1 MSLISTPVTALV
13 NVLRAAG
20 LPAEKRRRR
29 PIKAS
34 DALRIVVRPGPGR
47 ASDTTELPTGYPVAW
62 GCLFVI
68 ECYVRANPEQS
79 DDEAVAPVVAAVYA
93 ALRADPTLGGAVSN
107 AAPLGYDFEDEAA
120 DEGLICVSLTIN
132 IRQQSAGNPF

>member
-13 NVLRAAG
+13 NALVAAG

-34 DALRIVVRPGPGR
+34 EAVRIVVRPGPGR

-62 GCLFVI
+62 GCLFVV
-68 ECYVRANPEQS
+68 ECYVRANPDQS

-93 ALRADPTLGGAVSN
+93 ALRADPTLGGQVSN
-107 AAPLGYDFEDEAA
+107 AAPLGYDFEDEATE
-120 DEGLICVSLTIN
+120 EGLICVSLTFN